1 MFFSIQFNKRFI
13 PNFENYNLTRYEY
26 RKLFRE
32 KVDKRDLWEGI
43 TQEYLRKLREQER
56 RKWKKEESELAGFFM
71 EIGNKREIGKRGRE
85 GMTFFF

>member
-1 MFFSIQFNKRFI
+1 MMTYSSEIVTNFYSLFQFNKRFI

-26 RKLFRE
+26 RKLFFWE

-56 RKWKKEESELAGFFM
+56 RKWEKEESELAGFFY
-71 EIGNKREIGKRGRE
+71 GNRK
-85 GMTFFF
+85 

>member
-1 MFFSIQFNKRFI
+1 MNTENFFW
-13 PNFENYNLTRYEY
+13 
-26 RKLFRE
+26 E

-43 TQEYLRKLREQER
+43 TQEYLRKLGEQER

-85 GMTFFF
+85 GMTFFFLVFSVLFIVSEPI